1 MKYSEILWI
10 YNKDIFDI
18 LTNSY
23 FNEMIDVLK
32 NDFTV
37 VDYQNF
43 KFNYND
49 YEYIIFMTRSL
60 QIVKDYDNPCL
71 DIFFNK
77 LLEHSP
83 QNKIIL
89 YIEDYLNTLN
99 FNYPKINYLITKYKD
114 KIKLAL
120 SLYPEKYLE
129 NIKYINVP
137 FFIPDYKLELK
148 LDKQFDLL
156 LWGAINNSHYPLR
169 KKINDLMLAKS
180 KNKLINIQKLE
191 HTGYTEKTKK
201 HDITGRKLH
210 KLLSHFWFSLC
221 TCEKKNYNCSFV
233 PRKYLECMISGTIP
247 VGDYPNM
254 LNIYTKYNIQMI
266 DVDKLNLMNLD
277 KILALYLKNKNKLI
291 EIIMHNYKIAKDFT
305 FDKQNEYFY
314 RIIFEL

>member
-18 LTNSY
+18 LTNTY
-23 FNEMIDVLK
+23 FNEMIDVLNK
-32 NDFTV
+32 DFSV
-37 VDYQNF
+37 IDYQKF

-49 YEYIIFMTRSL
+49 YDYIILMTRSL
-60 QIVKDYDNPCL
+60 QLVKDYTNSCL
-71 DIFFNK
+71 DDFFENFLK
-77 LLEHSP
+77 KSP
-83 QNKIIL
+83 DKKIIL

-99 FNYPKINYLITKYKD
+99 FDYPKIKYLITKYQN
-114 KIKLAL
+114 KIKIAL

-137 FFIPDYKLELK
+137 FFIPDYNLDLK

-156 LWGAINNSHYPLR
+156 LWGAINDSHYPLR
-169 KKINDLMLAKS
+169 KKINDLMLAKA
-180 KNKLINIQKLE
+180 KNKIIKIQKLE
-191 HTGYTEKTKK
+191 HSGYTEKTKI
-201 HDITGRKLH
+201 HDITGKKLH

-233 PRKYLECMISGTIP
+233 PRKYLECMINGTIP

-254 LNIYTKYNIQMI
+254 LNIYTKYKVEMV
-266 DVDKLNLMNLD
+266 DVYKLNIFKLD
-277 KILALYLKNKNKLI
+277 KILALYLKNKSKLI
-291 EIIMHNYKIAKDFT
+291 QIIINNYKIAKDFT